1 MTAINKPLPEPG
13 DIITEETEYTTIN
26 HDAYKV
32 VLLKEDGSRLILSSA
47 AIETHQ
53 WSGNRARIL
62 ALDGIPTVWGYSNL
76 NDGYRIR
83 SGQYLPY
90 LPDPLPDD
98 GILPASQV
106 DPVNPVPYL
115 LEWRPH
121 VARFIHG
128 YQLVQETE
136 TFRGL
141 SADTK
146 AEVRRLVHGI
156 CGTAWFRLDLWDA
169 LKPTYTNWGNYT
181 DWVKVAID
189 AVCTE
194 CDSETAARLIGT
206 NINTSEFASKHNA
219 GQVWT
224 TDRSSKPWIPG
235 VKLHEL
241 NPDTATPESISSFF
255 EGLKTRA
262 HRALDYYD
270 EIVSKT
276 LIPHSH
282 D

>member
-1 MTAINKPLPEPG
+1 MGQGDFYIVYNFDAIARSWQNKIDNAFEYYPNDLIYAWGTVDGPSRSMTKGHYVPYPPETVEDISRPPG
-13 DIITEETEYTTIN
+13 T
-26 HDAYKV
+26 
-32 VLLKEDGSRLILSSA
+32 
-47 AIETHQ
+47 
-53 WSGNRARIL
+53 
-62 ALDGIPTVWGYSNL
+62 
-76 NDGYRIR
+76 
-83 SGQYLPY
+83 
-90 LPDPLPDD
+90 
-98 GILPASQV
+98 QV
-106 DPVNPVPYL
+106 DPVNPIPYL

-128 YQLVQETE
+128 YQLVRETE
-136 TFRGL
+136 TFRDL

-169 LKPTYTNWGNYT
+169 LKANNNNYANWGNYT
-181 DWVKVAID
+181 DWVQVAID

-206 NINTSEFASKHNA
+206 NINTSEFAAKHNA
-219 GQVWT
+219 GQIWT
-224 TDRSSKPWIPG
+224 TDRSAKPWVPG

-241 NPDTATPESISSFF
+241 NPDQATPESISSFF
-255 EGLKTRA
+255 EGHKTRA

-270 EIVSKT
+270 EVVSKT
-276 LIPHSH
+276 LLPHGH

>member
-1 MTAINKPLPEPG
+1 MTEESVEYLEPG
-13 DIITEETEYTTIN
+13 QPWSADAVCDPTKELSWAKLSDEETREVVDGSGTWRLTLSPEHIRPRLNPETDIIYLAEKDDDRETNYPIWLT
-26 HDAYKV
+26 Y
-32 VLLKEDGSRLILSSA
+32 DGLFRGS
-47 AIETHQ
+47 
-53 WSGNRARIL
+53 
-62 ALDGIPTVWGYSNL
+62 Y
-76 NDGYRIR
+76 
-83 SGQYLPY
+83 
-90 LPDPLPDD
+90 
-98 GILPASQV
+98 
-106 DPVNPVPYL
+106 VNPVQHL
-115 LEWRPH
+115 RDWRPH

-156 CGTAWFRLDLWDA
+156 CGTAWFRLDLWEA
-169 LKPTYTNWGNYT
+169 GKSNNYENWGNYT
-181 DWVKVAID
+181 EWVKIAID

-206 NINTSEFASKHNA
+206 NINTSEFAAKHNA

-224 TDRSSKPWIPG
+224 TDRISKPWIPG

-282 D
+282 DT